1 MKRQYSRML
10 SVFLTAFPLIGDSG
24 GEGEDSGSFPK
35 LAAMPPPRRPPAP
48 RAPDF
53 LEMVRRRRASRRLGG
68 GHAQASPA
76 PGEGARGGGD
86 PDSDDEARFRLAVE
100 AADFGVFE
108 WEVQRDVEYWSDRL
122 KAMFGLPPETR
133 MDESRFWPLVHPE
146 DRGLLRA
153 ALDEAISPEGDG
165 RLYCR
170 YRILRR
176 DGEPRWIE
184 VHGRT
189 RFREVDGAAW
199 PVRLF
204 GVARDVT
211 GERAVEEA
219 VRMAKEAAERANLAK
234 SNLLAAASHDLR
246 QPVQSL
252 VLLAHAIAEHV
263 APAGRNMLAGLQ
275 LSTETLR
282 ELLDALLDISKLD
295 AGVMT
300 ADIKAFPLPRLLAEL
315 GGYVGLAGQKEL
327 DFRIS
332 GCNVAVVSDP
342 MLLGRILRNLVENA
356 IKFTERGH
364 VEVTCR
370 NVAGRIEISVADTG
384 IGIPPEHHD
393 AIFGEFYQVGRPS
406 LGGAKGM
413 GLGLAIVK
421 RLTELLGHGIRV
433 ESRPGEGTRFVV
445 SVLRAEAADL
455 PPGAG
460 GEPPARLPRR
470 GEARP
475 LVAVLDEGPTASAI
489 ETAFRSWEA
498 DAVSGASVEA
508 LAHLLGGRSP
518 DLAVAD
524 GRAGEALAA
533 MRDRFGGGL
542 PGILL
547 TSDMEGDSLAEAR
560 RRGFLVLHKPVA
572 PERLLS
578 ATADLLQRAW
588 GGS

>member
-1 MKRQYSRML
+1 ML
-10 SVFLTAFPLIGDSG
+10 SVFLTAFPVVGDPG
-24 GEGEDSGSFPK
+24 GPGEDSGFLPEPAVPPSRRP
-35 LAAMPPPRRPPAP
+35 PPPRM
-48 RAPDF
+48 PDF
-53 LEMVRRRRASRRLGG
+53 LEMVRRRRALRRLGG
-68 GHAQASPA
+68 GSAQAFTV
-76 PGEGARGGGD
+76 PGEGTRGGV

-108 WEVQRDVEYWSDRL
+108 WEVLHDVEYWSDRL
-122 KAMFGLPPETR
+122 KAMFGLPPEAR

-146 DRGLLRA
+146 DRGPLRA

-170 YRILRR
+170 YRTLRR
-176 DGEPRWIE
+176 DGEVRWIE

-189 RFREVDGAAW
+189 RFREVEGATW

-219 VRMAKEAAERANLAK
+219 VRAAKEAAERATLAK

-263 APAGRNMLAGLQ
+263 APSGRDMLVGLQ

-295 AGVMT
+295 AGAMT
-300 ADIKAFPLPRLLAEL
+300 ADVRTFPLPRLFAEL
-315 GGYVGLAGQKEL
+315 GGYVGLAKQKGL

-332 GCNVAVVSDP
+332 GCDVAVVSDP
-342 MLLGRILRNLVENA
+342 VLLGRILRNLVENA
-356 IKFTERGH
+356 IKFTERGL
-364 VEVTCR
+364 VEVACR
-370 NVAGRIEISVADTG
+370 DAGGRTEISVADTG
-384 IGIPPEHHD
+384 IGIPPEHH
-393 AIFGEFYQVGRPS
+393 AAVFGDFYQIGRPS

-445 SVLRAEAADL
+445 SVPRAEMESL
-455 PPGAG
+455 PAPGEKG
-460 GEPPARLPRR
+460 GEPSARLPRC

-475 LVAVLDEGPTASAI
+475 LVAVLDEGPTAGAL
-489 ETAFRSWEA
+489 EAAFRSWEA

-508 LAHLLGGRSP
+508 LAHLLGDRSP
-518 DLAVAD
+518 DLAVVD
-524 GRAGEALAA
+524 GRAGGEALAA
-533 MRDRFGGGL
+533 MRDRFGDGL

-547 TSDMEGDSLAEAR
+547 TGDMEGGSLAQAR
-560 RRGFLVLHKPVA
+560 RCGFLVLHKPVA
-572 PERLLS
+572 PERLLRM
-578 ATADLLQRAW
+578 AADLLQRAW
-588 GGS
+588 GGP